1 MTSPSVP
8 QLIRRQK
15 VELALARTLDR
26 GLVLVA
32 VTFLFWVAYVM
43 YVQVWEDTFYLL
55 LQLMSIT
62 SGLSRFAV
70 LEYFRLPL
78 LARELANG
86 DPDERAAACAA
97 LEQLRERVVPKVLA
111 AAKVPAEPE
120 RIRSITCAEILD
132 LTVRTDRPRVRAALR
147 VYAAAYLLL
156 LSSITVAAIRHV
168 PSLY

>member
-1 MTSPSVP
+1 MTAPSVS

-15 VELALARTLDR
+15 VELALARVLDR

-32 VTFLFWVAYVM
+32 ITFLFWVAYVM

-55 LQLMSIT
+55 LQIMSIT

-70 LEYFRLPL
+70 LEYFRLPF

-86 DPDERAAACAA
+86 DPGERAAACAA
-97 LEQLRERVVPKVLA
+97 IEQIRERVVPRVLA
-111 AAKVPAEPE
+111 AAKEPAEPE
-120 RIRSITCAEILD
+120 RIKSITCAEILD
-132 LTVRTDRPRVRAALR
+132 LTVRTDRPRVRTALR
-147 VYAAAYLLL
+147 IYAAVYLLL
-156 LSSITVAAIRHV
+156 LSTVTVAAIRHV